1 MTGLHF
7 STAALL
13 VAVGQ
18 LLTAIGQKNA
28 TAFYASCTAIM
39 TCFLPS
45 VLSWLNP
52 TKGPDASGTAP

>member
-45 VLSWLNP
+45 VLSWLTP
-52 TKGPDASGTAP
+52 TKGPDASGTAR